1 MFYLK
6 SYDSQGQKTC
16 LSFESDQDD
25 YICPATPFCV
35 CLSDF
40 DGLPDSSVYLIFL
53 AKIAEGVAISSSRVS
68 SQPRDQTCV
77 SIVSCI
83 GRHILYCLATGL
95 EKVSF
100 HSNLKEKQCQRMLKL
115 PHNCTHLTR

>member
-35 CLSDF
+35 YLSDF
-40 DGLPDSSVYLIFL
+40 DDPMDHSLPDSSVYLIFL
-53 AKIAEGVAISSSRVS
+53 AKIAEGVAISSSKVS

-77 SIVSCI
+77 SSVSCI
-83 GRHILYCLATGL
+83 GRHILYC
-95 EKVSF
+95 
-100 HSNLKEKQCQRMLKL
+100 
-115 PHNCTHLTR
+115 